1 MEATYTLSL
10 QGNIDVKLNNLIGSV
25 NEACHKFGMLED
37 KTKVLQNTM
46 TGFGNTIDSLYS
58 KMSSLGVTALQQVT
72 NDISSQKIS
81 ITAQFDEKSQNAAY
95 NKVFAGVKQNETVT
109 TVVNSN
115 GRDSEM
121 LNSSEPQSIGVET
134 GDALN
139 TLSVITAAA
148 DKLTLSVSNMEAAV
162 VKSATLMEGMSNV
175 VHTLNTSFSGFGNT
189 ILSAIEKPLSILN
202 QQFQSMVSSI
212 ESMPALIQ
220 NISQGNKVS
229 NPFGEATSGMAEM
242 FSLGSDLMGLINKL
256 STLFSGLGKAAK
268 IFKVIGKI
276 AKVAGPVLSAISW
289 VMTVIDVLG
298 AFSEKI
304 QNIEG
309 SYAKLTKLS
318 AAFYVELSKQK
329 SATQDLFTIAMDA
342 AKGSE
347 ARAAA
352 IKKINDQY
360 ATFLPNLLT
369 EKSTNDDLA
378 VALQTVNVQI
388 EAKIRAKFK
397 EQALTEAMK
406 SVDEAEKALYI
417 SLAGFVSD
425 DQLPEAYSYLSNE
438 LQRYKDGTISLMQ
451 VVNNLNAKYLKNPQD
466 SKKSF
471 LPLFFKY
478 GLARRSYNKE
488 NMLIDAMYNPSYSN
502 EFQKSSDP
510 SGLSTHGITESK
522 AYGINRYN
530 LQPLKI
536 DTIAVS
542 TNAMQPRP
550 RLFMS
555 LMSSLESTS
564 MPQVS
569 DSVQYGNS
577 NKGIGLNKFC
587 DSIVIQ
593 IDKADGKGYS
603 QIQQEVE
610 AQLKKMLDE
619 YEA

>member
-175 VHTLNTSFSGFGNT
+175 VHTLNTSFSGFGNR

-229 NPFGEATSGMAEM
+229 NPFDEM
-242 FSLGSDLMGLINKL
+242 TAGVKETLSLGSDLMGLVGKL
-256 STLFSGLGKAAK
+256 SNLSGFGTVGIILKVVSVVWELVDSLG
-268 IFKVIGKI
+268 V
-276 AKVAGPVLSAISW
+276 
-289 VMTVIDVLG
+289 
-298 AFSEKI
+298 FSEKMTI
-304 QNIEG
+304 AEE
-309 SYAKLTKLS
+309 SYAKFANLS
-318 AAFYVELSKQK
+318 AAFHVELSKQK

-378 VALQTVNVQI
+378 VALQAVNVQI
-388 EAKIRAKFK
+388 EAKIKAKFK

-406 SVDEAEKALYI
+406 SVDEAEKALYV
-417 SLAGFVSD
+417 SLAKYVSED
-425 DQLPEAYSYLSNE
+425 ELSDASNFLSKE
-438 LQRYKDGTISLMQ
+438 IQSFKNGAISIQQ
-451 VVNNLNAKYLKNPQD
+451 VVDNVSGKYRLTDRTPIPNRQGITFYFPGEKQRITPIFQKFGMTWERN
-466 SKKSF
+466 K
-471 LPLFFKY
+471 
-478 GLARRSYNKE
+478 KE
-488 NMLIDAMYNPSYSN
+488 NTLINAMYDPPKPNNYRYTGIPDALSIDSSRKPIAA
-502 EFQKSSDP
+502 ESSMSGFQKWTTTTAASTMLFVP
-510 SGLSTHGITESK
+510 SLSTEAT
-522 AYGINRYN
+522 A
-530 LQPLKI
+530 
-536 DTIAVS
+536 
-542 TNAMQPRP
+542 
-550 RLFMS
+550 
-555 LMSSLESTS
+555 

-569 DSVQYGNS
+569 DRVQYGNS